1 MGKKKLK
8 ILVGDD
14 QIGVI
19 GDNCNL
25 TFLDN
30 YGHLADY
37 DFAATPEECIKMAYN
52 GNYDTLITDLCMIEP
67 QEVDRDLRFLSK
79 LEIAFL

>member
-37 DFAATPEECIKMAYN
+37 DFAATPEECIKME
-52 GNYDTLITDLCMIEP
+52 G
-67 QEVDRDLRFLSK
+67 K
-79 LEIAFL
+79 